1 MVQEMNSISL
11 QAANHHS
18 LPYSSLYGRINKLK
32 RDNPADWAGFTGDL
46 SLDAFMAASAGG
58 GNGGSAAADS
68 AAFSLPTLLERDGT
82 RKKLE
87 DAAGTTSATAGGGGG
102 AKKTAQIAT

>member
-1 MVQEMNSISL
+1 MSQLFETGETKNGIQF
-11 QAANHHS
+11 QAANHHN

-32 RDNPADWAGFTGDL
+32 RDSPADWAGFTGDL
-46 SLDAFMAASAGG
+46 SLDAFVAATAGG
-58 GNGGSAAADS
+58 GGGSAADS

-87 DAAGTTSATAGGGGG
+87 DAAGATT
-102 AKKTAQIAT
+102 AKKTAQIAS